1 MSKRRSR
8 AGRREPPRR
17 PTTSRAVMPR
27 RVWIGAAIGG
37 AVLFVGGQWAW
48 RLEPRREAVAE
59 VTVFKSPTCGC
70 CGKWIARMREH
81 GFTVVQR
88 NMTDVS
94 PIKREARVPREL
106 YSCHT
111 STVGGYTIEGH
122 VPPDLVEQALRERPN
137 IAGLAVPGMPRSAPG
152 MEVGHERYEVLSFR
166 RDGSTTVF
174 AVR

>member
-1 MSKRRSR
+1 
-8 AGRREPPRR
+8 
-17 PTTSRAVMPR
+17 
-27 RVWIGAAIGG
+27 
-37 AVLFVGGQWAW
+37 
-48 RLEPRREAVAE
+48 
-59 VTVFKSPTCGC
+59 
-70 CGKWIARMREH
+70 MREH
-81 GFTVVQR
+81 GFRVVQR

-94 PIKREARVPREL
+94 PIKREARLPREL

-122 VPPDLVEQALRERPN
+122 VPPDLVEQALRERPD

-152 MEVGHERYEVLSFR
+152 MEVGHERYDVLSLN